1 MKKTILIVLVSI
13 LLASCGSTKVIRQSK
28 KVMKGMWELSSI
40 TYSTSG
46 TFNVSLFND
55 VSKECFEGSTWQ
67 FVPNNNTG
75 IYTIDNGTCDAG
87 PRNFIFKIQEVDAQT
102 DLYDFLLKPTDVKH
116 QSDSNHGYRLWLE
129 QLSEETMKWRQTVT
143 VEGKA
148 FHIYMNFNKI
158 NK

>member
-1 MKKTILIVLVSI
+1 MLVVLVSI
-13 LLASCGSTKVIRQSK
+13 LLSSCGSTKVIRQSK
-28 KVMKGMWELSSI
+28 KVIKGAWELSSI
-40 TYSTSG
+40 TYSDSG

-55 VSKECFEGSTWQ
+55 VSKECFEGSTWN
-67 FVPNNNTG
+67 FIPNNNTG
-75 IYTIDNGTCDAG
+75 IYNIENGTCDAG

-116 QSDSNHGYRLWLE
+116 KSDSNHGYRLWLE

-143 VEGKA
+143 VDGKP

-158 NK
+158 N